1 MVIENVRIPSG
12 ASTIGGTNAKGPAYG
27 QEAAEDCWRRS
38 LEFLRRCA
46 TDRADRAAAG
56 S

>member
-12 ASTIGGTNAKGPAYG
+12 ASTIGWTNAKGPAYR

-38 LEFLRRCA
+38 LEFLRRRA
-46 TDRADRAAAG
+46 VQAVDRAVAR